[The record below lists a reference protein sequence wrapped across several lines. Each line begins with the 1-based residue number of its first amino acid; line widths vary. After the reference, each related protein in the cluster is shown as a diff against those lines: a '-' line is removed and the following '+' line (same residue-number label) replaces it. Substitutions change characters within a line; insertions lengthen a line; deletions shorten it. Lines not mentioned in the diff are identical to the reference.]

1 MEWRKA
7 EGNNKPNEPL
17 VLSGN
22 RYLIYRNIEEKTND
36 EGVIYYTYEEKIVSD
51 IELTILE
58 EFNNLEIKREAE
70 IIDDYTMQLINEG
83 VI

>member
-7 EGNNKPNEPL
+7 EGNNNPNEPL

-58 EFNNLEIKREAE
+58 GFNNLEIKREAE